1 MYDIANVSKL
11 SVAALAEIGRT
22 IRVVDSETAR
32 IHTLEFADNAVRP
45 LGLENEFKVYISD
58 PATIANVTDQR
69 HDNRL
74 PMDVRF
80 KVQGRCQRHRHYGIS
95 GISTTNTILP
105 SPTLSWTSVAT
116 THDGTLRSRTFDST
130 SRRYKDRRMVI

>member
-1 MYDIANVSKL
+1 MTVDVLFDSAETTKNRVKLTDVQMYDIANVSKICC
-11 SVAALAEIGRT
+11 SLAEIGRT

-80 KVQGRCQRHRHYGIS
+80 KVQEGP
-95 GISTTNTILP
+95 T
-105 SPTLSWTSVAT
+105 SPAL
-116 THDGTLRSRTFDST
+116 
-130 SRRYKDRRMVI
+130 

>member
-1 MYDIANVSKL
+1 VKPRGY
-11 SVAALAEIGRT
+11 
-22 IRVVDSETAR
+22 
-32 IHTLEFADNAVRP
+32 TLEFADNAVRP

-80 KVQGRCQRHRHYGIS
+80 KVQEGANV
-95 GISTTNTILP
+95 T
-105 SPTLSWTSVAT
+105 
-116 THDGTLRSRTFDST
+116 GTLGVSGVHHEHHSITDAYHGPR
-130 SRRYKDRRMVI
+130 

>member
-1 MYDIANVSKL
+1 MYDIANVSKI

-74 PMDVRF
+74 PMDVDSRYRDGAN
-80 KVQGRCQRHRHYGIS
+80 VTGTRVS

-105 SPTLSWTSVAT
+105 ITDALSWT
-116 THDGTLRSRTFDST
+116 R
-130 SRRYKDRRMVI
+130 